1 MMGGGGA
8 CAALVLDTR
17 VGSLESPSA
26 GTSCH
31 IIAAKQIRMY
41 NGNSKETTLT
51 TMIDT
56 DF

>member
-1 MMGGGGA
+1 MMGGGVA

-17 VGSLESPSA
+17 VGTLESPSA

-51 TMIDT
+51 TMLDSV
-56 DF
+56 

>member
-17 VGSLESPSA
+17 VGTLASPSA

-41 NGNSKETTLT
+41 NGNNRETNLT